1 MAARFLA
8 RYLHAVAAAAIAWG
22 TWSLVLRHAEAIAPM
37 SSALE
42 STIVMG
48 VLTAVSGVLALG
60 DRVPRRAPLGPRL
73 WIVWLGFS
81 DAFNL
86 LLFFAAYKITIAVA
100 VLTHYLTPIFVAIAS
115 PFLLREKISPRTA
128 FAVAVSFAG
137 LAVMLGPGAGAGAS
151 AVWQSAAFGAGS
163 ALFYASNVVF
173 NKFVTESFSTSEVM
187 FWHGT
192 ISTPLLALFVP
203 RAEWGAID
211 PHAATFLAI
220 AAVGPGAL
228 AGLAFVW
235 GLRRMPAAH
244 ASTLTLL
251 EPLVAV
257 FAGAMVFGEALGLH
271 ALAGGALILTGALVV
286 MTARPP
292 DASAAPLEPPDA
304 SAVRLEPS
312 DASAARLHQ
321 GREGPRGRLASDRR
335 RRAACRPRRPLR
347 ARPAPRAGPSRWLA
361 PPVKSAVSSVASHPG
376 ASPGGGFAHALSVAT
391 GGRRLSVRRR
401 RAQA

>member
-1 MAARFLA
+1 VSRPLSRALP
-8 RYLHAVAAAAIAWG
+8 YGAVAAAAFAWG
-22 TWSLVLRHAEAIAPM
+22 TWSLILRHAEAIAPM

-48 VLTAVSGVLALG
+48 VLTAVSGVLALR
-60 DRVPRRAPLGPRL
+60 DRVPQRAPLRPRL

-115 PFLLREKISPRTA
+115 PFLLREKLSARTA
-128 FAVAVSFAG
+128 LAVAVSFAG

-203 RAEWGAID
+203 RAEWAAID
-211 PHAATFLAI
+211 PHAAAFLAI

-257 FAGAMVFGEALGLH
+257 LAGAMVFGEALGLH

-286 MTARPP
+286 MTARPSDGSP
-292 DASAAPLEPPDA
+292 A
-304 SAVRLEPS
+304 RLEPL
-312 DASAARLHQ
+312 DASAARLD
-321 GREGPRGRLASDRR
+321 ERR
-335 RRAACRPRRPLR
+335 QV
-347 ARPAPRAGPSRWLA
+347 RAGDPLGIEDDA
-361 PPVKSAVSSVASHPG
+361 
-376 ASPGGGFAHALSVAT
+376 
-391 GGRRLSVRRR
+391 
-401 RAQA
+401 